1 MKWKNGHSGV
11 TRYIQSLALAVSAV
25 SELIGDGRVQKVR
38 LVEVVMA
45 VVIRPQ
51 APLESLPRMAAKYEA
66 QRR

>member
-1 MKWKNGHSGV
+1 MAKAGFKK
-11 TRYIQSLALAVSAV
+11 Y
-25 SELIGDGRVQKVR
+25 DF
-38 LVEVVMA
+38 VEVVMA